1 MVNFLIKTFI
11 KNSENTENPK
21 IHQKYGTLSSIVG
34 IICNV
39 LLFLIKYAMGTLS
52 HSISIVSDAF
62 NNLSDC
68 AGCLVTLLG
77 YKMASKPADKN
88 HPLSDAASSIVTIIG
103 FKLSKKPADAEHP
116 FGHGRM
122 EYLTS
127 LIIAALIIFVGIELL
142 KNSVEKIINPVEI
155 RFSFAVLFSL
165 VFSIAVKLWMAVFN
179 AELGKKIN
187 SSVLTATAKDSK
199 SDVIA
204 TSATLIALICS
215 LFTALPVDGVMGL
228 LVSVFILK
236 SGYDIVKDTVDE
248 LLGKPADPEIIN
260 HIKEYVLKNDK
271 IIGIHDLIIHSYG
284 PGNMIGSCHVEV
296 KSNESFTEVH
306 DIVDSIEREIHNNL
320 NILMTIHMDPI
331 EVNDMLT
338 NKCKKLVNNI
348 IHSID
353 SSLDL
358 HDFRIVSGESHTN
371 LIFDLVVPFE
381 CKYSNEELKQK
392 IDMQLSKENI
402 NYYTVIVFD
411 KP

>member
-21 IHQKYGTLSSIVG
+21 IRQKYGTLSSIVG

-88 HPLSDAASSIVTIIG
+88 
-103 FKLSKKPADAEHP
+103 HP

-260 HIKEYVLKNDK
+260 NIKEYVLKNDK
-271 IIGIHDLIIHSYG
+271 IIGNHDLIIHSYG
-284 PGNMIGSCHVEV
+284 PGNIIGSCHVEV

>member
-1 MVNFLIKTFI
+1 MINLLIKTFI
-11 KNSENTENPK
+11 KNPDDIENPRVR
-21 IHQKYGTLSSIVG
+21 QKYGTLSSFVG
-34 IICNV
+34 IICN
-39 LLFLIKYAMGTLS
+39 LILFSIKYIMGALS

-77 YKMASKPADKN
+77 YKMASKPADK
-88 HPLSDAASSIVTIIG
+88 D
-103 FKLSKKPADAEHP
+103 HP
-116 FGHGRM
+116 FGHGRI

-127 LIIAALIIFVGIELL
+127 LTIAVLIIFVGIELL
-142 KNSVEKIINPVEI
+142 KNSIEKIVNPEEI
-155 RFSFAVLFSL
+155 KFSLFVLFSL
-165 VFSIAVKLWMAVFN
+165 IFSIAVKLWMAFFN
-179 AELGKKIN
+179 TKLGRKIN
-187 SSVLTATAKDSK
+187 SSVMIATAKDSK

-215 LFTALPVDGVMGL
+215 LFTKLPIDGIMGFV
-228 LVSVFILK
+228 VSVFILK

-248 LLGKPADPEIIN
+248 LLGKPADPEVVN
-260 HIKEYVLKNDK
+260 QIKKYVLKNDK

-296 KSNESFTEVH
+296 KSNEVFTEVH
-306 DIVDSIEREIHNNL
+306 DIVDSIEREIYNDM

-331 EVNDMLT
+331 EVDDQLT
-338 NKCKKLVNNI
+338 NNTKKLVNKI
-348 IHSID
+348 INSID
-353 SSLDL
+353 PALHI

-381 CKYSNEELKQK
+381 CKYSHQQLKQR
-392 IDMQLSKENI
+392 IDDLLSKENI

>member
-21 IHQKYGTLSSIVG
+21 IRQKYGTLSSIVG

-88 HPLSDAASSIVTIIG
+88 HP
-103 FKLSKKPADAEHP
+103 

-165 VFSIAVKLWMAVFN
+165 VFSIAVKLWMAFFN

>member
-21 IHQKYGTLSSIVG
+21 IRQKYGTLSSIVG

-88 HPLSDAASSIVTIIG
+88 HP
-103 FKLSKKPADAEHP
+103 

-155 RFSFAVLFSL
+155 RFSFAVLISL

-215 LFTALPVDGVMGL
+215 LFTTLPVDGVMGL

>member
-21 IHQKYGTLSSIVG
+21 IRQKYGTLSSIVG

-88 HPLSDAASSIVTIIG
+88 
-103 FKLSKKPADAEHP
+103 HP

>member
-21 IHQKYGTLSSIVG
+21 IRQKYGTLSSIVG

-88 HPLSDAASSIVTIIG
+88 HP
-103 FKLSKKPADAEHP
+103 

-127 LIIAALIIFVGIELL
+127 LIIAALIIFVG
-142 KNSVEKIINPVEI
+142 EKIINPVEI

-260 HIKEYVLKNDK
+260 NIKEYVLKNDK

-284 PGNMIGSCHVEV
+284 PGNIIGSCHVEV

>member
-21 IHQKYGTLSSIVG
+21 IRQKYGTLSSIVG

-88 HPLSDAASSIVTIIG
+88 HP
-103 FKLSKKPADAEHP
+103 

-155 RFSFAVLFSL
+155 RFSFAVLISL

-260 HIKEYVLKNDK
+260 HIKAYVLKNDK

>member
-21 IHQKYGTLSSIVG
+21 IRQKYGTLSSIVG

-88 HPLSDAASSIVTIIG
+88 
-103 FKLSKKPADAEHP
+103 HP

-284 PGNMIGSCHVEV
+284 PGNIIGSCHVEV

>member
-21 IHQKYGTLSSIVG
+21 IRQKYGTLSSIVG

-68 AGCLVTLLG
+68 AGCLVILLG

-88 HPLSDAASSIVTIIG
+88 
-103 FKLSKKPADAEHP
+103 HP

-155 RFSFAVLFSL
+155 RFSFAVLISL

-284 PGNMIGSCHVEV
+284 PGNIIGSCHVEV

>member
-21 IHQKYGTLSSIVG
+21 IRQKYGTLSSIVG

-88 HPLSDAASSIVTIIG
+88 HP
-103 FKLSKKPADAEHP
+103 

-155 RFSFAVLFSL
+155 RFSFAVLISL

-187 SSVLTATAKDSK
+187 SSVLAATAKDSK

-215 LFTALPVDGVMGL
+215 LFTALPVDGIMGL

-284 PGNMIGSCHVEV
+284 PGNIIGSCHVEV

>member
-21 IHQKYGTLSSIVG
+21 IRQKYGTLSSIVG

-88 HPLSDAASSIVTIIG
+88 HP
-103 FKLSKKPADAEHP
+103 

-155 RFSFAVLFSL
+155 RFSFAVLISL

-179 AELGKKIN
+179 VELGKKIN

-204 TSATLIALICS
+204 TSATLITLICS

>member
-21 IHQKYGTLSSIVG
+21 IRQKYGTLSSIVG

-88 HPLSDAASSIVTIIG
+88 HP
-103 FKLSKKPADAEHP
+103 

-155 RFSFAVLFSL
+155 RFSFAVLISL

-204 TSATLIALICS
+204 TSATLIALIYS

>member
-21 IHQKYGTLSSIVG
+21 IRQKYGTLSSIVG

-77 YKMASKPADKN
+77 YKMASKPTDKN
-88 HPLSDAASSIVTIIG
+88 
-103 FKLSKKPADAEHP
+103 HP

-155 RFSFAVLFSL
+155 RFSFAVLISL

-284 PGNMIGSCHVEV
+284 PGNIIGSCHVEV

>member
-21 IHQKYGTLSSIVG
+21 IRQKYGTLSSIVG

-88 HPLSDAASSIVTIIG
+88 HP
-103 FKLSKKPADAEHP
+103 

-122 EYLTS
+122 EYLTY

-260 HIKEYVLKNDK
+260 NIKEYVLKNDK

-284 PGNMIGSCHVEV
+284 PGNIIGSCHVEV

>member
-21 IHQKYGTLSSIVG
+21 IRQKYGTLSSIVG

-88 HPLSDAASSIVTIIG
+88 
-103 FKLSKKPADAEHP
+103 HP

-215 LFTALPVDGVMGL
+215 LFTALSVDGVMGL

>member
-21 IHQKYGTLSSIVG
+21 IRQKYGTLSSIVG

-88 HPLSDAASSIVTIIG
+88 
-103 FKLSKKPADAEHP
+103 HP

-260 HIKEYVLKNDK
+260 HIKEYVLKNDN

>member
-11 KNSENTENPK
+11 KNSEDTENPK
-21 IHQKYGTLSSIVG
+21 IRQKYGALSSLIG
-34 IICNV
+34 IICNII
-39 LLFLIKYAMGTLS
+39 LFLIKYAMGTLS
-52 HSISIVSDAF
+52 HSISIISDAF

-77 YKMASKPADKN
+77 YKIASKPADKN
-88 HPLSDAASSIVTIIG
+88 
-103 FKLSKKPADAEHP
+103 HP

-127 LIIAALIIFVGIELL
+127 LIIAALIIFVGIELF
-142 KNSVEKIINPVEI
+142 KGSIEKIMYPEKIK
-155 RFSFAVLFSL
+155 
-165 VFSIAVKLWMAVFN
+165 FSIIILISLIFSIFLKIWMTFFN
-179 AELGKKIN
+179 TKLGKKIN
-187 SSVLTATAKDSK
+187 SSVMIATAKDSK

-215 LFTALPVDGVMGL
+215 LFTKLPIDGIMGL
-228 LVSVFILK
+228 LVSIFILK

-248 LLGKPADPEIIN
+248 LLGKPADPAIVN
-260 HIKEYVLKNDK
+260 QIKEYVLKNDK

-331 EVNDMLT
+331 EINDKLT
-338 NKCKKLVNNI
+338 NNCKKLVSDI
-348 IHSID
+348 IYSID

-358 HDFRIVSGESHTN
+358 HDFRIVNGESHTN

-381 CKYSNEELKQK
+381 CQYSYEQLKQK
-392 IDMQLSKENI
+392 IDTQLAKENK

>member
-21 IHQKYGTLSSIVG
+21 IRQKYGTLSSIVG

-88 HPLSDAASSIVTIIG
+88 HP
-103 FKLSKKPADAEHP
+103 

-142 KNSVEKIINPVEI
+142 KNSVENIINPVEI

-260 HIKEYVLKNDK
+260 NIKEYVLKNDK

-284 PGNMIGSCHVEV
+284 PGNIIGSCHVEV

>member
-21 IHQKYGTLSSIVG
+21 IRQKYGTLSSIVG

-68 AGCLVTLLG
+68 AGCLVTLPG

-88 HPLSDAASSIVTIIG
+88 
-103 FKLSKKPADAEHP
+103 HP

-155 RFSFAVLFSL
+155 RFSFAVLISL

-284 PGNMIGSCHVEV
+284 PGNIIGSCHVEV

>member
-21 IHQKYGTLSSIVG
+21 IRQKYGTLSSIVG

-52 HSISIVSDAF
+52 HSISIISDAF

-88 HPLSDAASSIVTIIG
+88 
-103 FKLSKKPADAEHP
+103 HP

-155 RFSFAVLFSL
+155 RFSFAVLISL

>member
-21 IHQKYGTLSSIVG
+21 IRQKYGTLSSIVG

-88 HPLSDAASSIVTIIG
+88 HP
-103 FKLSKKPADAEHP
+103 

-127 LIIAALIIFVGIELL
+127 LIIFVGIELL

-260 HIKEYVLKNDK
+260 NIKEYVLKNDK

-284 PGNMIGSCHVEV
+284 PGNIIGSCHVEV